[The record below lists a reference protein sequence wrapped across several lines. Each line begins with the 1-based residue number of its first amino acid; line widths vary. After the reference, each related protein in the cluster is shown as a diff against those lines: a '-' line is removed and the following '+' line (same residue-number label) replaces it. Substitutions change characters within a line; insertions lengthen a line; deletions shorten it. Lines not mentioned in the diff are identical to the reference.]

1 MKIIR
6 RTDPVIIMKSTTLLM
21 ADTMDEYRSSNKG
34 YRDRQLLYDSS
45 PNKHGE
51 QVFEV
56 NLIQKPV
63 PCDFKLL
70 LIPTCFPASQLDYR
84 KFPSFSCTFLQKV
97 KCQPNMQ
104 RYK

>member
-1 MKIIR
+1 M
-6 RTDPVIIMKSTTLLM
+6 
-21 ADTMDEYRSSNKG
+21 N
-34 YRDRQLLYDSS
+34 QLFGLQHRGVWNDVLYDSS
-45 PNKHGE
+45 PNKHRG

-84 KFPSFSCTFLQKV
+84 KLPSFSCTF
-97 KCQPNMQ
+97 
-104 RYK
+104 